1 MGKEPFVRD
10 NFAKGFMLSWYPLT
24 RILGIDIYPY
34 WSSTSMIKQKVFGI
48 YE

>member
-24 RILGIDIYPY
+24 R
-34 WSSTSMIKQKVFGI
+34 KKVYGM

>member
-24 RILGIDIYPY
+24 IILGIDIYPY
-34 WSSTSMIKQKVFGI
+34 NFYDKTKSLWYI
-48 YE
+48 